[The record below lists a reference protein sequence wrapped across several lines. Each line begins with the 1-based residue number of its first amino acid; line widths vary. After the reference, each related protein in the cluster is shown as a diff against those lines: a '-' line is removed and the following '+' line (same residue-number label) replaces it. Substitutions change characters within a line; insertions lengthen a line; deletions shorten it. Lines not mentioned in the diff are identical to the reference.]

1 MEVRNNYSP
10 AFTGIC
16 IKTSTMNKAQQALSR
31 TISDML
37 DYTDEY
43 VKVRDEIDVHFLP
56 GKSKNSV
63 VVKFMD
69 MFSDMFYRKGE
80 RTVQTTLTVDGNY
93 SKGVDNIRAKLK
105 GIDEGKYTLPEYDEL
120 RFITH
125 DTDLAKIDDDAYAE
139 IVEDIEALT
148 PTVGKSAAED
158 LAVDS
163 YKKCRNIRK
172 DVEY

>member
-43 VKVRDEIDVHFLP
+43 VKVRDDIDVHFLP

-80 RTVQTTLTVDGNY
+80 RHVQTTLTVDGNY
-93 SKGVDNIRAKLK
+93 SKGVDNIAILAIKPNNGRWKNLEYLQQYPWISYDLEERHFMVTRLD
-105 GIDEGKYTLPEYDEL
+105 GNRSTLYDWL
-120 RFITH
+120 R
-125 DTDLAKIDDDAYAE
+125 K
-139 IVEDIEALT
+139 
-148 PTVGKSAAED
+148 
-158 LAVDS
+158 
-163 YKKCRNIRK
+163 N
-172 DVEY
+172 